1 MDASHYQFP
10 GAVEAVSCLDSAFSV
25 LDKPD
30 PLSHCVSHV
39 PDFVC
44 QECLQLDIQRSFFL
58 TPCSGYAPAQST
70 RPLPSGQYIGRDN
83 RCPVYHVTF
92 VLRYLA
98 VAQTSHVKPR
108 SGANRSCRRVTLSG
122 STEKVFDDILKP
134 LLLIEARRLRTVAR
148 KMGTYHV
155 PARWVAQRTRK
166 PPSYDGECPPKPAK
180 RLRWAPVLC
189 LPSVAIE
196 RPFPTLPRCWL
207 SCAQASSY
215 ASTGLLSE
223 NATGA
228 TASVDVGRSLPSSPH
243 VVQYSDLSASLK
255 ECLIVGRHFLWIRAR
270 AQWCPLCGGQQ
281 SHARFVRSAL
291 RGYALFACVLVLFPR
306 VPLHVHHLFLVRVL
320 QDLTHSIE
328 CVTHCL
334 DLKSPHA
341 FSYSGWLAFFP
352 VDSAVLTV
360 QVGGF
365 LEHSQVSGVVALR
378 CCTCDQRVHFCHVSV
393 PWLSHRRC

>member
-30 PLSHCVSHV
+30 HLSHCVSHV

-70 RPLPSGQYIGRDN
+70 RPLPSGQYIGLDN

-98 VAQTSHVKPR
+98 VAQASHVNPR
-108 SGANRSCRRVTLSG
+108 SGANRSCRRVILSG
-122 STEKVFDDILKP
+122 STEKVSDDILKP

-189 LPSVAIE
+189 LPFVAIE
-196 RPFPTLPRCWL
+196 RPFQLCPDAGSPVHKRLRMLPPASCLKTLPVPP
-207 SCAQASSY
+207 QAS
-215 ASTGLLSE
+215 TLVGVCHRLLMLFSIQ
-223 NATGA
+223 T
-228 TASVDVGRSLPSSPH
+228 SQR
-243 VVQYSDLSASLK
+243 LSRN
-255 ECLIVGRHFLWIRAR
+255 V
-270 AQWCPLCGGQQ
+270 
-281 SHARFVRSAL
+281 
-291 RGYALFACVLVLFPR
+291 
-306 VPLHVHHLFLVRVL
+306 
-320 QDLTHSIE
+320 
-328 CVTHCL
+328 
-334 DLKSPHA
+334 
-341 FSYSGWLAFFP
+341 
-352 VDSAVLTV
+352 
-360 QVGGF
+360 
-365 LEHSQVSGVVALR
+365 
-378 CCTCDQRVHFCHVSV
+378 
-393 PWLSHRRC
+393 